1 MKHHLQRGFTL
12 IELMIVVAII
22 GILASVA
29 LPAYQDYT
37 VRARV
42 SEGLGL
48 ASAAKTN
55 VLDIVN
61 SGSIATAAN
70 GYKTGY
76 SWTGATK
83 NISSIDIAEATGAI
97 TITTT
102 AAAGAGSLLLVP
114 YTRSGNTELPE
125 GCQPLVMLT
134 AMPMTTGETPVAIED
149 VAADTGDGQYVGLL
163 WGIGF
168 VVVGSLAGVGV
179 VWLRERRKSDE
190 ALMKKLAESDPEL

>member
-102 AAAGAGSLLLVP
+102 AAAGGGSLLLVP
-114 YTRSGNTELPE
+114 YTRSGNTDSALPTS
-125 GCQPLVMLT
+125 T
-134 AMPMTTGETPVAIED
+134 ATSTTTNG
-149 VAADTGDGQYVGLL
+149 
-163 WGIGF
+163 
-168 VVVGSLAGVGV
+168 VVQWKCLASGAGTFVGV
-179 VWLRERRKSDE
+179 SVPSD
-190 ALMKKLAESDPEL
+190 ALNTKYVPSDCK

>member
-1 MKHHLQRGFTL
+1 MKLHLQRGFTL

-48 ASAAKTN
+48 ASTAKTN

-61 SGSIATAAN
+61 SGSMATVSD
-70 GYKTGY
+70 GYRTGY
-76 SWTGATK
+76 TWPGATK
-83 NISSIDIAEATGAI
+83 NISTIAIAPTTGAI

-102 AAAGAGSLLLVP
+102 AAAGSGSLLLVP
-114 YTRSGNTELPE
+114 YTQSGATETALPTSA
-125 GCQPLVMLT
+125 GTVAGLVQWKCM
-134 AMPMTTGETPVAIED
+134 AKG
-149 VAADTGDGQYVGLL
+149 AAT
-163 WGIGF
+163 F
-168 VVVGSLAGVGV
+168 VGV
-179 VWLRERRKSDE
+179 TVASD
-190 ALMKKLAESDPEL
+190 ALDTKYVPSDCK